1 MRGIATVLFV
11 GFVSIILFGIVAPA
25 ILEPVAEIFI
35 QNAAVQAS
43 QIDGQAFVD
52 RMLRSLLVWAPLFVL
67 ASGVVSAVVYY
78 FRKERSATRR
88 VR

>member
-25 ILEPVAEIFI
+25 VLEPVAEIMI
-35 QNAAVQAS
+35 QSQAV
-43 QIDGQAFVD
+43 DGQAFVD
-52 RMLRSLLVWAPLFVL
+52 RLLRSLLVWAPLFVL

-78 FRKERSATRR
+78 FRRERTATRR

>member
-1 MRGIATVLFV
+1 M
-11 GFVSIILFGIVAPA
+11 
-25 ILEPVAEIFI
+25 I
-35 QNAAVQAS
+35 QSQAVQAS

-52 RMLRSLLVWAPLFVL
+52 RLLRSLLVWAPLFVL

-78 FRKERSATRR
+78 FRRERTATRR